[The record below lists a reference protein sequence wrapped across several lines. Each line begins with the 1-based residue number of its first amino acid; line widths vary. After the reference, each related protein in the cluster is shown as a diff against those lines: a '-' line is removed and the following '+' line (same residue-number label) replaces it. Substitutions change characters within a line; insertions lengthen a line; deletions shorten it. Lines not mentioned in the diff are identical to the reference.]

1 MEENKVIHTTAK
13 FSLAAQ
19 VMTGLID
26 FLALQVN
33 IPEEKK
39 VLKQLLK
46 LELAVQV
53 IEGLFYVW
61 LVKSFDGVEDVTRYR
76 YYDWSLS
83 TSIMLFTLMIYLEYL
98 KDETKTMSEIYNKHK
113 NTIIMVLILNLMML
127 KIGYL
132 GEIKKIPSKT
142 SASLGFI
149 PFLLY
154 YKIIYDNFV
163 KDEKLDGLKDDVKK
177 EIRVLFWYFFIF
189 WGSYGLSA
197 YMPYK
202 EKNISYNILDLFS
215 KNFFGIFLSY
225 KVYTQRKK

>member
-1 MEENKVIHTTAK
+1 MEEDRIIHTTAK

-19 VMTGLID
+19 IVTGLID
-26 FLALQVN
+26 FLVLQVEV
-33 IPEEKK
+33 PTEKA
-39 VLKQLLK
+39 VLKQLLSF
-46 LELAVQV
+46 E
-53 IEGLFYVW
+53 LFYVW